1 MIKSVFTSTPRKVLK
16 NIVKLGDAV
25 LDTSPK
31 DVIVGTIRTAQVVG
45 KTLESTGQAMRAKA
59 EQRQKVRLNHNI
71 EEVFT
76 AQRDAKFDAI
86 KQITAEIARV
96 HTLLDEPE
104 LDKKMRRDLQEQL
117 ELLKTEKKMLIQD
130 YTVLL
135 EAERAW
141 QK

>member
-1 MIKSVFTSTPRKVLK
+1 MIKSVFISTPRKVLK

-31 DVIVGTIRTAQVVG
+31 DVIVGTIRIAQVMG
-45 KTLESTGQAMRAKA
+45 KTLESAGEAMRAKA
-59 EQRQKVRLNHNI
+59 EQRQKVRLNNNI

-76 AQRDAKFDAI
+76 AQRNAKFDAI
-86 KQITAEIARV
+86 EQITAEIARI
-96 HTLLDEPE
+96 HTLLNESE
-104 LDKKMRRDLQEQL
+104 LDKKTRHDLLEQL
-117 ELLKTEKKMLIQD
+117 ELLETEKKMLIRD